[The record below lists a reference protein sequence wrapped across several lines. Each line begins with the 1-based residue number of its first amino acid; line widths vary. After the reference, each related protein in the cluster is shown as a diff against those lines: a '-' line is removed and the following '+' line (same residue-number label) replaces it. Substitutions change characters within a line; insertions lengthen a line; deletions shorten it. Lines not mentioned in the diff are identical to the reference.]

1 MKDYKY
7 AYLIGIGGIG
17 MSALARWF
25 HAQQIQV
32 FGYDRAATGLTDQL
46 TQEGIRIHF
55 EAQIAAIPRE
65 ILCNKDQSLVVY
77 TSAIASHQPILSY
90 LKTNHYTVCKRA
102 AILGM
107 VTQRYLTL
115 AVAGTHG
122 KTTTSSLAAHVLY
135 QAGKN
140 ITAFLGG
147 IAKGYGAN
155 LVMRGKENKDRIV
168 VVEADEF
175 DRLFLHLHPTIAIVT
190 TVDPDHLDTYGN
202 VQGFEQSFKE
212 FIQKVPKQK
221 GKAIVHQAVAKKLWA
236 DADVP
241 KVIQYDLTGTAVRAE
256 NIHISQGNFC
266 FDYVSEEVTI
276 QDIRLSVPGYHNVE
290 NAVAVITA
298 CLCIGL
304 TPATIREGIA
314 TFQGVKRRFDRIIQR
329 EDLVLLDDY
338 AHHPVEVATLLRT
351 IRQVYPGKAVTAVFR
366 PNLYTRTKDFAEEFA
381 QSLDLAD
388 RVFLLDIY
396 PDREESIQGVTS
408 ALIFDQM
415 KLEQK
420 CLCHHNDLMKHLAM
434 YGKPDVVVNMGSGG
448 TSWFVPPIK
457 NFLLKHWGS
466 SGNV

>member
-1 MKDYKY
+1 M
-7 AYLIGIGGIG
+7 IG
-17 MSALARWF
+17 
-25 HAQQIQV
+25 
-32 FGYDRAATGLTDQL
+32 AATGLTDQL

-55 EAQIAAIPRE
+55 EAQIDAIPRE
-65 ILCNKDQSLVVY
+65 ILGNKDQSLVVY

-107 VTQRYLTL
+107 VTERYLTL

-155 LVMRGKENKDRIV
+155 LVMRGKEDKDRIV

-175 DRLFLHLHPTIAIVT
+175 DRLFLHLHPAIAIVT

-241 KVIQYDLTGTAVRAE
+241 KVIQYALTGTAVPSRK
-256 NIHISQGNFC
+256 
-266 FDYVSEEVTI
+266 Y
-276 QDIRLSVPGYHNVE
+276 PYK
-290 NAVAVITA
+290 
-298 CLCIGL
+298 
-304 TPATIREGIA
+304 PRE
-314 TFQGVKRRFDRIIQR
+314 
-329 EDLVLLDDY
+329 
-338 AHHPVEVATLLRT
+338 
-351 IRQVYPGKAVTAVFR
+351 
-366 PNLYTRTKDFAEEFA
+366 
-381 QSLDLAD
+381 
-388 RVFLLDIY
+388 FL
-396 PDREESIQGVTS
+396 
-408 ALIFDQM
+408 F
-415 KLEQK
+415 
-420 CLCHHNDLMKHLAM
+420 
-434 YGKPDVVVNMGSGG
+434 
-448 TSWFVPPIK
+448 
-457 NFLLKHWGS
+457 
-466 SGNV
+466 